1 VAHAGEVIENPVT
14 GERVVFRQTARD
26 TGGELLQFEPIFT
39 REMGLREIR
48 ESTRTNERKEPA

>member
-26 TGGELLQFEPIFT
+26 TGGELLQFDLMPAA
-39 REMGLREIR
+39 RLLGYHARYR
-48 ESTRTNERKEPA
+48 RHST